1 MRFKTK
7 DDHLLSMDVVKAG
20 AYVVTVTDGGSAK
33 RTLVDEWNAKGRGT
47 QGVRAMKLVEDRGG
61 LVGALV
67 AEENDQIFAIA
78 SNGIVIRTRVS
89 EIRPT
94 GRDTMG
100 VSLMNLNEGE
110 ELIAVARASESDDD
124 EDVAVDAATAKE

>member
-1 MRFKTK
+1 MLFR
-7 DDHLLSMDVVKAG
+7 SG
-20 AYVVTVTDGGSAK
+20 AYVVTVTDGGFAK